1 MRNRFTV
8 RGMVAA
14 LAMMAAAPVAVLALG
29 AGPAS
34 ASISPGPAPIPI
46 PGTCEPVRVNTAELV
61 KTEQGAVIR
70 VTGIKF
76 HQNDFLR
83 LDADDVVFI
92 QQPDFFPYTVNGCG
106 SGGTIVKTP
115 FVQDFAVPRSPVGK
129 CGIEVSGI
137 PVVLFRC
144 AAPAG

>member
-14 LAMMAAAPVAVLALG
+14 VAMMAAAPVAVLALG

-34 ASISPGPAPIPI
+34 ASISPGPTPAPV
-46 PGTCEPVRVNTAELV
+46 PGTCEPVRVTTAELV
-61 KTEQGAVIR
+61 QTGHGPVIR
-70 VTGIKF
+70 VTGIKA
-76 HQNDFLR
+76 HQDDFLR
-83 LDADDVVFI
+83 LDADDIDFI
-92 QQPDFFPYTVNGCG
+92 IQPDFFPYTVNGCG
-106 SGGTIVKTP
+106 SGGPVVKTP

-144 AAPAG
+144 HIAAG